1 MIFNDSRYN
10 QNWKIK
16 TLSQLG
22 DFQRGVSK
30 HRPRNDRIL
39 FENGHYPLV
48 QTGEIKD
55 ATLYVDNFNAMYN
68 DYGLQQSKLWE
79 PGTLCITI
87 AANIAESAI
96 LARPMCFPDSVV
108 GFLAYPDETTPEFMY
123 YIFEYIKQQIQK
135 RTIGSIQDNINI
147 DYLTLLQFRIPD
159 YQNKI
164 VGLLSGIDKKILL
177 NNRVNATLEAM
188 AKTLYDYWFVQFDFP
203 DEKGRPY
210 KTSGG
215 KMVYN
220 EELGREIPAGWEVVP
235 LPQVASLQYG
245 YPLSTDMFCNEGIPV
260 IRIRDIIDNSTSA
273 STNESVHVQYLT
285 EKGDLLVGM
294 DGNFQMNYWTRDGEI
309 VNQRITRIRKKEIPI
324 MIIRFQI
331 EPFITA
337 KITNVARSTVGHLG
351 DTDFKERLIIVPSNL
366 DMSVFDT
373 VIDKIISYRNENH
386 RLAALRDWLLP
397 MLMNGQVGFR
407 REV

>member
-1 MIFNDSRYN
+1 MINGKYAKYVSKKIHKSVIVN
-10 QNWKIK
+10 QNDLIYTRTGQIGLVFTGFEGVLHNNSFIVDVIDDKIDK
-16 TLSQLG
+16 Q
-22 DFQRGVSK
+22 
-30 HRPRNDRIL
+30 
-39 FENGHYPLV
+39 Y
-48 QTGEIKD
+48 
-55 ATLYVDNFNAMYN
+55 LYTA
-68 DYGLQQSKLWE
+68 LQS
-79 PGTLCITI
+79 
-87 AANIAESAI
+87 SFV
-96 LARPMCFPDSVV
+96 R
-108 GFLAYPDETTPEFMY
+108 
-123 YIFEYIKQQIQK
+123 QQA
-135 RTIGSIQDNINI
+135 
-147 DYLTLLQFRIPD
+147 LTLAKNSVQPDLTHDMFKKIIIPFPSKD
-159 YQNKI
+159 IQYKIAGIIGAINKKI
-164 VGLLSGIDKKILL
+164 VL

-215 KMVYN
+215 KVVYN
-220 EELGREIPAGWEVVP
+220 KDLGREIPAGWEVVP

-245 YPLSTDMFCNEGIPV
+245 YPLSTDMFCSKGLPV

-373 VIDKIISYRNENH
+373 VIDKIISYRNENR

-407 REV
+407 KGYF

>member
-1 MIFNDSRYN
+1 MIYDSLQNYVQLRQGFAINKATDSFVSNEQSQEFPYPLLRIADMINGKYAKYVSKKIHKSVIVN
-10 QNWKIK
+10 QNDLIYTRTGQIGLVFTGFEGVLHNNSFIVDVIDDKIDK
-16 TLSQLG
+16 Q
-22 DFQRGVSK
+22 
-30 HRPRNDRIL
+30 
-39 FENGHYPLV
+39 Y
-48 QTGEIKD
+48 
-55 ATLYVDNFNAMYN
+55 LYTA
-68 DYGLQQSKLWE
+68 LQS
-79 PGTLCITI
+79 
-87 AANIAESAI
+87 SFV
-96 LARPMCFPDSVV
+96 R
-108 GFLAYPDETTPEFMY
+108 
-123 YIFEYIKQQIQK
+123 QQA
-135 RTIGSIQDNINI
+135 
-147 DYLTLLQFRIPD
+147 LTLAKNSVQPDLTHDMFKKIIIPFPSKD
-159 YQNKI
+159 IQYKIAGIIGAINKKI
-164 VGLLSGIDKKILL
+164 VL

-215 KMVYN
+215 KVVYN
-220 EELGREIPAGWEVVP
+220 KDLGREIPAGWEVVP

-245 YPLSTDMFCNEGIPV
+245 YPLSTDMFCSKGLPV

-373 VIDKIISYRNENH
+373 VIDKIISYRNENR

-407 REV
+407 KGYF

>member
-1 MIFNDSRYN
+1 M
-10 QNWKIK
+10 
-16 TLSQLG
+16 
-22 DFQRGVSK
+22 
-30 HRPRNDRIL
+30 
-39 FENGHYPLV
+39 
-48 QTGEIKD
+48 
-55 ATLYVDNFNAMYN
+55 
-68 DYGLQQSKLWE
+68 
-79 PGTLCITI
+79 CITI

-177 NNRVNATLEAM
+177 NNRVNAKLEAM

-220 EELGREIPAGWEVVP
+220 EELGREIPAGWEVK
-235 LPQVASLQYG
+235 
-245 YPLSTDMFCNEGIPV
+245 
-260 IRIRDIIDNSTSA
+260 RI
-273 STNESVHVQYLT
+273 
-285 EKGDLLVGM
+285 GDLLKKVSTPKGLQTSEYKKDGVLPIVDQSQQFIVGYTDCIESECLPKESEVIVFGDHTCFFKYVNFSFALGA
-294 DGNFQMNYWTRDGEI
+294 DGTQCIISRDLSRMPQLLLYYSIKDIPLANKGYARHFKFLKDTSILVPNSGIAQPFQHLTQALYST
-309 VNQRITRIRKKEIPI
+309 IRKN
-324 MIIRFQI
+324 I
-331 EPFITA
+331 EET
-337 KITNVARSTVGHLG
+337 
-351 DTDFKERLIIVPSNL
+351 
-366 DMSVFDT
+366 
-373 VIDKIISYRNENH
+373 H

-407 REV
+407 KGF